1 MRFHADGGI
10 CKYSHWYRNPTGFSK
25 YIIATTMMKDG
36 TPQLEYPGKDLEAM
50 SFARNYHIWIM
61 DIFKPYLSGIVAE
74 IGAGS
79 GNFSKLLLECLPEIQ
94 LVAFEP
100 SMNMYQKLKVVAEK
114 EPRLKICNSF
124 FGTRIHE
131 FRKSFDSVL
140 YVNVL
145 EHIENDREELDLA
158 RSSLKPGGHIC
169 IFVPALPFLYSELDA
184 SIGHF
189 RRYTRRQL
197 VELVKSTGLKVNCV
211 RYMDIAGIFPWYLVF
226 VLMKRKMTGN
236 KVSLYDR
243 IAVPP
248 MRVIE
253 AMIPMPVGKNLILV
267 AEKQD

>member
-1 MRFHADGGI
+1 
-10 CKYSHWYRNPTGFSK
+10 
-25 YIIATTMMKDG
+25 
-36 TPQLEYPGKDLEAM
+36 M
-50 SFARNYHIWIM
+50 SFARNYHIWII
-61 DIFKPYLSGIVAE
+61 DTFKPFLSGIVAE

-79 GNFSKLLLECLPEIQ
+79 GNFSKLLLECLPAIR

-100 SMNMYQKLKVVAEK
+100 SLNMYQELKAVSER
-114 EPRLKICNSF
+114 EPRLRTFNSF
-124 FGTRIHE
+124 FGTKIHE
-131 FRKSFDSVL
+131 FQRSFDTVL

-184 SIGHF
+184 SIGHV
-189 RRYTRRQL
+189 RRYTKQQL
-197 VELVKSTGLKVNCV
+197 VALVKSAGLKINCV
-211 RYMDIAGIFPWYLVF
+211 RYMDIAGILPWYLVF

-248 MRVIE
+248 MRIIE

-267 AEKQD
+267 AERQD

>member
-1 MRFHADGGI
+1 
-10 CKYSHWYRNPTGFSK
+10 
-25 YIIATTMMKDG
+25 MKAG
-36 TPQLEYPGKDLEAM
+36 TKQLEYPGKDLEAM
-50 SFARNYHIWIM
+50 SFARNYHIWII
-61 DIFKPYLSGIVAE
+61 DTFKPFLSGIVAE

-79 GNFSKLLLECLPEIQ
+79 GNFSKLLLECLPAIR

-100 SMNMYQKLKVVAEK
+100 SLNMYQELKAVSER
-114 EPRLKICNSF
+114 EPRLRTFNSF
-124 FGTRIHE
+124 FGTKIHE
-131 FRKSFDSVL
+131 FQRSFDTVL

-184 SIGHF
+184 SIGHV
-189 RRYTRRQL
+189 RRYTKQQL
-197 VELVKSTGLKVNCV
+197 VALVKSAGLKINCV
-211 RYMDIAGIFPWYLVF
+211 RYMDIAGILPWYLVF

-248 MRVIE
+248 MRIIE

-267 AEKQD
+267 AERQD